1 MTRGFSIRQSK
12 PSDLPTIV
20 AIYNQAINSKTA
32 TGDTQE
38 FTIAERQKWFKK
50 FDGNSYPLYIAEV
63 ESRVVGYCSISPYR
77 KGRKAMASAA
87 EISYY
92 IDYSFHGTGI
102 ATALVKHAID
112 DCKRIGK
119 KNLLAILL
127 ETNQPSIG
135 LLEKLG
141 FQKWGHFP
149 DIVEMHGEKQAQV
162 IYGLKVPL

>member
-1 MTRGFSIRQSK
+1 MCSSTIHQAK
-12 PSDLPTIV
+12 PSDLPAIV

-38 FTIAERQKWFKK
+38 FSVIERQEWFNK
-50 FDGNSYPLYIAEV
+50 FDENSYPLYVV
-63 ESRVVGYCSISPYR
+63 EIENRVVGYCSISPYR
-77 KGRKAMASAA
+77 KGRGAMASVA

-92 IDYSFHGTGI
+92 IDYSFHGKGI
-102 ATALVKHAID
+102 ATALVKHAIA

-127 ETNQPSIG
+127 ETNTPSIG

-162 IYGLKVPL
+162 IYGLKVLQ

>member
-1 MTRGFSIRQSK
+1 MYISTIRQAK
-12 PSDLPTIV
+12 PSDLPAIV

-38 FTIAERQKWFKK
+38 YSLAERQEWFKK
-50 FDGNSYPLYIAEV
+50 FEASSYPLYIAEV
-63 ESRVVGYCSISPYR
+63 ENRLVGYCSISPYR
-77 KGRKAMASAA
+77 KGRNAMTNVA

-92 IDYSFHGTGI
+92 IDYSFHGKGI
-102 ATALVKHAID
+102 GTALVKHAIA

-127 ETNQPSIG
+127 ETNKSSIG

-149 DIVEMHGEKQAQV
+149 DIIEMHGKTTGQI
-162 IYGLKVPL
+162 IYGLKVSL